1 MKRLYFFFLE
11 SSYSSYLAITVE
23 PLEERKKPK
32 SCPHSISNLERVIPL
47 QLDRAL
53 SIQTPAIP
61 GATTLVNYRKVYYKR
76 YSFYCKE
83 NRLHMLQ
90 RQIVK
95 TFGN

>member
-11 SSYSSYLAITVE
+11 SSYSSYLAITDE

-53 SIQTPAIP
+53 SIQTPVIP
-61 GATTLVNYRKVYYKR
+61 V
-76 YSFYCKE
+76 
-83 NRLHMLQ
+83 Q
-90 RQIVK
+90 RH
-95 TFGN
+95 

>member
-1 MKRLYFFFLE
+1 MMRLYFFFFE

-53 SIQTPAIP
+53 SIQMPAIP

-90 RQIVK
+90 TQIVK